1 MQHELTLTMEAIEGA
16 GWLERRD
23 MGAEAGAAVYFTG
36 VVRGTEGGQAIAAM
50 EYEAFERMAR
60 HQFELLFRVVEKR
73 WPIQSVRVAHRLGR
87 VGAGEAA
94 VRVEVIARHRQEAFA
109 ACEFLID
116 QMKREVP
123 IWKKAVA
130 G

>member
-1 MQHELTLTMEAIEGA
+1 
-16 GWLERRD
+16 
-23 MGAEAGAAVYFTG
+23 
-36 VVRGTEGGQAIAAM
+36 
-50 EYEAFERMAR
+50 
-60 HQFELLFRVVEKR
+60 
-73 WPIQSVRVAHRLGR
+73 VRVAHRLGR
-87 VGAGEAA
+87 VEAGEAA
-94 VRVEVIARHRQEAFA
+94 VRVEVIACHRQEAFA

>member
-1 MQHELTLTMEAIEGA
+1 
-16 GWLERRD
+16 
-23 MGAEAGAAVYFTG
+23 
-36 VVRGTEGGQAIAAM
+36 
-50 EYEAFERMAR
+50 
-60 HQFELLFRVVEKR
+60 VEKR
-73 WPIQSVRVAHRLGR
+73 WPVQSVRVAHRLGR
-87 VGAGEAA
+87 VEAGEAA

-116 QMKREVP
+116 QMKLEVP